1 MKKVYMQL
9 IIAFFLV
16 MSFYTAQTQVTA
28 LGKKG
33 RLTIPPPVKAT
44 MGMHSNHEN
53 AGSMF
58 AHPVKKGET
67 ITLVLDHFVSTEDSE
82 ITVINMIGKLI
93 LNEKITAE
101 TYKLEV
107 TGERFVDGVYLVKIK
122 QGEKKKVERLVVK

>member
-1 MKKVYMQL
+1 MQL
-9 IIAFFLV
+9 IFAFFLV

-28 LGKKG
+28 LGKRGK
-33 RLTIPPPVKAT
+33 LVLPTPMKAGDRT
-44 MGMHSNHEN
+44 HSYSSHET
-53 AGSMF
+53 AGSIF
-58 AHPVKKGET
+58 THPVKKGET
-67 ITLVLDHFVSTEDSE
+67 ITLTLDHFVSSEDSE

-93 LNEKITAE
+93 LNDKITTD